1 MLIFH
6 NINTVSLSFNVNH
19 QPMANSVEENNKS
32 WQTPKSFYDS
42 IDVLTSICDFIKAH
56 PMS

>member
-1 MLIFH
+1 
-6 NINTVSLSFNVNH
+6 
-19 QPMANSVEENNKS
+19 MANSVEENNKS